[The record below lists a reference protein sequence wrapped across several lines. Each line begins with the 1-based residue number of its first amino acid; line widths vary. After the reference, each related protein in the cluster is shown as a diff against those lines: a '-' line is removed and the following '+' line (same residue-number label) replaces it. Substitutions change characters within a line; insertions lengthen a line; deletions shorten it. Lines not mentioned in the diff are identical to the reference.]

1 MGQLGSLTKDRQKGK
16 FGGDCKTTGNVT
28 FKGMTA
34 MTDKMLSAGL
44 SRRTFLQV
52 SAAGVISATTLGGIG
67 RAMAEPYGN
76 FTWISPRGSLE
87 VLDDY
92 GLWVGKK
99 MGYFG
104 DLKFDTQPGP
114 SEGTATVKF
123 VDVGQADMGYPSP
136 GVFSFAL
143 ENGMKLKSVFHM
155 GALDTFS
162 LAFRKGEG
170 TNDLKTLE
178 GKTILLGSAA
188 WQSIVDPM
196 LAVQG
201 VDISKVKYVE
211 AGWPTWGTALA
222 AGQGDAAL
230 SWEGLRAEWIGSGLD
245 FEYWLGV
252 QKSPLFANTFTIRA
266 ADLEDADKKDFLGKY
281 LRGWAMG
288 MEFAYNNPRAAVEIV
303 FEQFPTLAA
312 NIGPDLGTVS
322 ILQQLAVNRGDMSKR
337 AGWGDH
343 NMAAWQTFFEKI
355 KELGQVT
362 KDFKAEDIATN
373 ELVGAANDFDHDK
386 VKADAD
392 AYTLTEAFAALDLDA
407 IKAGLYDQAV
417 PS

>member
-1 MGQLGSLTKDRQKGK
+1 
-16 FGGDCKTTGNVT
+16 
-28 FKGMTA
+28 
-34 MTDKMLSAGL
+34 MTDTTRAAGMR
-44 SRRTFLQV
+44 RRTFLQV
-52 SAAGVISATTLGGIG
+52 SAAGLVSATTLGGIS
-67 RAMAEPYGN
+67 RAYGAPYGN

-104 DLKFDTQPGP
+104 DLAFDTQPGP
-114 SEGTATVKF
+114 SDGTAVVKF

-143 ENGMKLKSVFHM
+143 ENGMDLKSVFHM

-201 VDISKVKYVE
+201 VDVSKVNYVE
-211 AGWPTWGTALA
+211 AGWPTWATALQ

-230 SWEGLRAEWIGSGLD
+230 SWEGLRAEWIANGLD

-252 QKSPLFANTFTIRA
+252 KHSPLFANTFVVRA
-266 ADLEDADKKDFLGKY
+266 ADLDDADKKEFLGKY

-288 MEFAYNNPRAAVEIV
+288 MEFAYHNPRAAVEAV
-303 FEQFPTLAA
+303 FEQFPTLA
-312 NIGPDLGTVS
+312 NNLGPQIGTVS
-322 ILQQLAVNRGDMSKR
+322 ILQQLAVNRGDMDKR

-343 NMAAWQTFFEKI
+343 DMAKWQTFFDSI
-355 KELGQVT
+355 YELGQVT
-362 KDFKAEDIATN
+362 KAFKAEDIATN
-373 ELVGAANDFDHDK
+373 ELVAAANDFDAAK

-392 AYTLTEAFAALDLDA
+392 AYVLSEPFAALDVEA

-417 PS
+417 R

>member
-1 MGQLGSLTKDRQKGK
+1 
-16 FGGDCKTTGNVT
+16 
-28 FKGMTA
+28 
-34 MTDKMLSAGL
+34 MTDTTHSAGL
-44 SRRTFLQV
+44 NRRTFLQV
-52 SAAGVISATTLGGIG
+52 SAAGLVGATALGSIG
-67 RAMAEPYGN
+67 RAQAAPYGN

-104 DLKFDTQPGP
+104 DLTYDTQPGP
-114 SEGTATVKF
+114 SDGTAVVKF

-155 GALDTFS
+155 GPKDTFS

-196 LAVQG
+196 LAAQG
-201 VDISKVKYVE
+201 VDVKKITYVE
-211 AGWPTWGTALA
+211 AGWPTWATALQ

-230 SWEGLRAEWIGSGLD
+230 SWEGLRAEWIANGLD

-252 QKSPLFANTFTIRA
+252 EKSPLFANTFVVRA

-288 MEFAYNNPRAAVEIV
+288 MEFAYHNPRAAVEAV

-312 NIGPDLGTVS
+312 NLGPEIGTVS
-322 ILQQLAVNRGDMSKR
+322 ILQQLAVNRGDMANR

-343 NMAAWQTFFEKI
+343 DMTKWQAFFDSI
-355 KELGQVT
+355 YELGQVT
-362 KDFKAEDIATN
+362 KQFKAEDIATN
-373 ELVGAANDFDHDK
+373 ELVAAANDFDKAK
-386 VKADAD
+386 VQADAE
-392 AYTLTEAFAALDLDA
+392 AYVLSEAFEALDLEE
-407 IKAGLYDQAV
+407 IKAHLYDQAV
-417 PS
+417 A